1 MVFADKESR
10 KHVRKLVNNFGV
22 DFEPYVS
29 VFSRVLT
36 PIEMPVVVLSER
48 QHASRYIYCGVKKL
62 VQPSHRIEPS
72 RLRQIRQQ

>member
-29 VFSRVLT
+29 VLSRVLT

-48 QHASRYIYCGVKKL
+48 
-62 VQPSHRIEPS
+62 
-72 RLRQIRQQ
+72 

>member
-1 MVFADKESR
+1 MTEFLSEKDHNLMVFADKESR

-29 VFSRVLT
+29 VLSRVLT

-48 QHASRYIYCGVKKL
+48 
-62 VQPSHRIEPS
+62 
-72 RLRQIRQQ
+72 

>member
-1 MVFADKESR
+1 LTEFLSEKDHNLMVFADKESR

-29 VFSRVLT
+29 VLSRVLT

-48 QHASRYIYCGVKKL
+48 QHASRYIYCGIEKL
-62 VQPSHRIEPS
+62 V
-72 RLRQIRQQ
+72 

>member
-10 KHVRKLVNNFGV
+10 RHVRKLANNLGV

-29 VFSRVLT
+29 KSCRLLT
-36 PIEMPVVVLSER
+36 IYELPLVVLSER
-48 QHASRYIYCGVKKL
+48 QYASRSINRGIEKL
-62 VQPSHRIEPS
+62 VQSSYRPEPS